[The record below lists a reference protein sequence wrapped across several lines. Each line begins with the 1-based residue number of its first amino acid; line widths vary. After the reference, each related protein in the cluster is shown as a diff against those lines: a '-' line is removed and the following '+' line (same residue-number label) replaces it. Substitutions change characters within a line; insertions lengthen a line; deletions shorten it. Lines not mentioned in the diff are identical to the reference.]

1 MAAFTTI
8 AAAAGLAA
16 TAAGTGASFLQAR
29 KQKKAA
35 SAAASKA
42 AESMLKARERLE
54 VNYFD
59 ALAIQ
64 KEPYEQEREA
74 LLSQGAMGMQAGV
87 EGAQRGAAAT
97 AGRIQ
102 AAQAQAQAGVRTAMG
117 QELLGLEKLS
127 AEEDARLRD
136 MQASLD
142 LAEVEGA
149 QMAQA
154 QAEEARQK
162 ALSEGIQGTIS
173 AVGQAAAMVPLYQ
186 NNVKAQKFAAS
197 QVESPTT
204 GGSFMDMSNREF
216 KQYMKQNPKIATSMM
231 QNPEYAKQLQNY
243 MQNPA
248 AYKFYSPTTGEDEVN
263 QWMEQNPIYSQ
274 IITQNPFS
282 F

>member
-1 MAAFTTI
+1 MIGAIFSLGTT
-8 AAAAGLAA
+8 AVTTGL
-16 TAAGTGASFLQAR
+16 SFAQAM
-29 KQKKAA
+29 KQKKA
-35 SAAASKA
+35 SDAAGAKA
-42 AESMLKARERLE
+42 AEYMAKARAGLN

-64 KEPYEQEREA
+64 KEPYELEREA
-74 LLSQGAMGMQAGV
+74 LLTQGTLGMQAGV
-87 EGAQRGAAAT
+87 EGDTRGAGAT
-97 AGRIQ
+97 ASRIQ

-136 MQASLD
+136 MRASLD

-154 QAEEARQK
+154 QADEARQK
-162 ALSEGIQGTIS
+162 AISEGLQGVVS
-173 AVGQAAAMVPLYQ
+173 AASQAASLVPLYQ

>member
-16 TAAGTGASFLQAR
+16 TAAGTGASFFQAR
-29 KQKKAA
+29 KQRKAA
-35 SAAASKA
+35 DAAAAKA
-42 AESMLKARERLE
+42 AESMAAARERLN

-64 KEPYEQEREA
+64 KEPYELEREA

-87 EGAQRGAAAT
+87 EGATRGAAAT

-102 AAQAQAQAGVRTAMG
+102 AAQTQAQQGIRSAMG
-117 QELLGLEKLS
+117 QEMLGLEKLS

-162 ALSEGIQGTIS
+162 ALSEGIQGAIS
-173 AVGQAAAMVPLYQ
+173 TVGQAAAMVPLYQ
-186 NNVKAQKFAAS
+186 KNMGAQKFAAG
-197 QVESPTT
+197 QVASPAT

-216 KQYMKQNPKIATSMM
+216 KQFMRQNPDIGTSIM
-231 QNPEYAKQLQNY
+231 QNPQ
-243 MQNPA
+243 
-248 AYKFYSPTTGEDEVN
+248 
-263 QWMEQNPIYSQ
+263 YSQ
-274 IITQNPFS
+274 AYQQYTQNPFS

>member
-136 MQASLD
+136 MQAQLD
-142 LAEVEGA
+142 LEEVAGA

-154 QAEEARQK
+154 NAEEARQK
-162 ALSEGIQGTIS
+162 AISEGIQGAVST
-173 AVGQAAAMVPLYQ
+173 VGQAAAMVPLYQ
-186 NNVKAQKFAAS
+186 QNVSAQKFAAS
-197 QVESPTT
+197 QIASPTADAGVQNFT
-204 GGSFMDMSNREF
+204 DMSNRQF
-216 KQYMKQNPKIATSMM
+216 KSYMKQNPDVAKSIFM
-231 QNPEYAKQLQNY
+231 NPQ
-243 MQNPA
+243 
-248 AYKFYSPTTGEDEVN
+248 
-263 QWMEQNPIYSQ
+263 YSQ
-274 IITQNPFS
+274 GLQQYQYNPFS
-282 F
+282 FR